1 MNSNR
6 LVEKRQEAE
15 KRQKAIFEFLKKLN
29 PDNFPS
35 KKNSNSKVRAP
46 DVALLF
52 ENFLACMTNAG
63 MRFDL
68 KFLELISKIL
78 KEYYLWFD
86 LRNFKYDRWFDLQDF
101 NMGDEIIGNSN
112 KLINPTAK
120 FFFENI
126 FIPILRKTQEWVLE
140 NAKKSED
147 KVNPKTSATKDE
159 ESVQAKTK
167 IDIES
172 IYNIFTTTIL
182 LIAKEVTNSK
192 VSILFLSPDQVFLEA
207 ARMLKSDDT
216 SLSDH
221 TFGQSLSQPF
231 DEERKVAAKD
241 EIKIL
246 KKIRESSNY
255 GKWSEDVSRQISDFW
270 EKGKKDHDSN
280 RELVSSEIPT
290 YTLDWKKSDSFGDA
304 DQANATT
311 QKNEKQKSDSE
322 EPRMGITA
330 HIAVNYEQ
338 YGKFQKDGPYKVNLN
353 YKDIESH
360 PAHLGKWDAVLWQGE
375 SKKCRAIL
383 AVPIKTSR
391 LFIGILKVE
400 NPENPENPGDSEN
413 PEDSTKTNVEKYTYN
428 AVEDIKSLSTEIG
441 NFFDNYDAVPPKKTK
456 DIINNI
462 WTAHVLSRIN
472 QRTTQLLELLERGQP
487 LRDNFNRVI
496 GYILTTLKLI
506 YGAQEGVHV
515 LTGKNK
521 SKTMDT
527 EPVNC
532 HVLDSF
538 YPEYE
543 HRIRGLLNRKGCK
556 KCEICKSFV
565 HSRIIDLNRNVNSQ
579 EVGNVLVQ
587 ELQKSMN
594 RVTSEYLSNIECMS
608 IKDFEVWKDTLD
620 QSTFKEVVSK
630 VTFEFVPL
638 LTQPK
643 LLDRI
648 DRLEK
653 HNKNHEKDILFKN
666 YPLCPISFECNGTD
680 QERTAELKKVIV
692 DHEKCQA
699 GIEMCE
705 LCKTRSEKEEYESSN
720 SGSSNKNVPYN
731 RRALVFRLKATPYD
745 FGIVILFFKEEKEKE
760 VRETKIKII
769 PDKFKNDVTTA
780 ILNSVR
786 ILGKFLDSEYEDIKR
801 FYIPM
806 YRKPRVDK
814 DVAIL
819 FADIRDY
826 TRITKI
832 IRMKNEFG
840 LLEEMINEYYREMGN
855 IIGAFGRVHQF
866 LGDGIMAIFGEYET
880 EDEKGKCR
888 SVLSTVYCALQMVDA
903 FKKLSQK
910 WLAHEHMKDAQI
922 NEHIEPALGIGIN
935 FGRVR
940 FNYFGGRGHREYSP
954 IGDHV
959 NFTQRLE
966 RMASRKID
974 DDDESSNIPLSNQG
988 PIITKD
994 PTNSPSFCDQLLGDI
1009 VVSKT
1014 VYDYLKEY
1022 LTDEARSKNPLRI
1035 VNVKSFSFDY
1045 PVYCPRRSDLDMAK
1059 ISKELEINI
1068 DPMSYK

>member
-1 MNSNR
+1 MNST
-6 LVEKRQEAE
+6 KRTDSKQKAQEAIS
-15 KRQKAIFEFLKKLN
+15 QFLNALD
-29 PDNFPS
+29 PSNFLIS
-35 KKNSNSKVRAP
+35 KGVKP
-46 DVALLF
+46 DVAKTF
-52 ENFLACMTNAG
+52 EAFLDNASASK
-63 MRFDL
+63 MRFDI

-78 KEYYLWFD
+78 KEYYLWFH
-86 LRNFKYDRWFDLQDF
+86 LQSLNLDTATFAVREYF
-101 NMGDEIIGNSN
+101 NKSKPENSEN
-112 KLINPTAK
+112 STDKNSTAK

-126 FIPILRKTQEWVLE
+126 FIPILRKSSEWVLE
-140 NAKKSED
+140 NAKKPAD
-147 KVNPKTSATKDE
+147 KGTAKASAVTPDQGE
-159 ESVQAKTK
+159 ASVQAKTK
-167 IDIES
+167 MDIES
-172 IYNIFTTTIL
+172 MYNIFTITIL

-207 ARMLKSDDT
+207 AKMLQSDGT
-216 SLSDH
+216 SLKNQADVQSDSE
-221 TFGQSLSQPF
+221 QVD
-231 DEERKVAAKD
+231 DEKTK
-241 EIKIL
+241 EIKEF
-246 KKIRESSNY
+246 KQIRETHKNFSEWTNEISIKLFNY
-255 GKWSEDVSRQISDFW
+255 WKRNTQ
-270 EKGKKDHDSN
+270 DHDSS

-290 YTLDWKKSDSFGDA
+290 YTLDWKKSDSFCDA
-304 DQANATT
+304 QDTNEHI
-311 QKNEKQKSDSE
+311 QKNDKKRPESE

-338 YGKFQKDGPYKVNLN
+338 YGEFQKEGQYKVNLN
-353 YKDIESH
+353 YNDIENH
-360 PAHLGKWDAVLWQGE
+360 PAHLGKWDAVLWQGD

-383 AVPIKTSR
+383 AVPIKTTK

-400 NPENPENPGDSEN
+400 NPENPEDSKSQNDSKNPN
-413 PEDSTKTNVEKYTYN
+413 DSTKTNDERYTHS
-428 AVEDIKSLSTEIG
+428 AVEDIKFLSKEIG
-441 NFFDNYDAVPPKKTK
+441 KLFENYDADPPRKTK
-456 DIINNI
+456 DIINYL

-496 GYILTTLKLI
+496 GYILTSLKLI

-521 SKTMDT
+521 SKTKNA

-543 HRIRGLLNRKGCK
+543 HRIRGLKNRKGCK
-556 KCEICKSFV
+556 NCEICKCFV
-565 HSRIIDLNRNVNSQ
+565 HSRIIDHDRNVNSQ
-579 EVGNVLVQ
+579 EIGEILAQ
-587 ELQKSMN
+587 ELQKTTSK
-594 RVTSEYLSNIECMS
+594 VTSEYLSNIECMS
-608 IKDFEVWKDTLD
+608 IADFEVWKQTLD
-620 QSTFKEVVSK
+620 QSTFKEKVSN

-643 LLDRI
+643 LLKRI
-648 DRLEK
+648 QELDE
-653 HNKNHEKDILFKN
+653 HNNNHNRDILFQN
-666 YPLCPISFECNGTD
+666 YPLCPICFEHND
-680 QERTAELKKVIV
+680 IDRDRNVELKKVIV
-692 DHEKCQA
+692 DHEKCQT
-699 GIEMCE
+699 GTEVCE
-705 LCKTRSEKEEYESSN
+705 LCTQREGTDKSKRSNPK
-720 SGSSNKNVPYN
+720 KPKKIPPYN

-745 FGIVILFFKEEKEKE
+745 FGIVILFYKEETKEQ
-760 VRETKIKII
+760 VRENKIKII
-769 PDKFKNDVTTA
+769 PERFKNDVTTA

-801 FYIPM
+801 YYIPT

-855 IIGAFGRVHQF
+855 IIGSFGRVHQF

-888 SVLSTVYCALQMVDA
+888 SVLSAVYCALHMVDT
-903 FKKLSQK
+903 FKKLSKK
-910 WLAHEHMKDAQI
+910 WLEDKHMKDAQI

-974 DDDESSNIPLSNQG
+974 DDEEPLPILLSDKG
-988 PIITKD
+988 PIPPQAT
-994 PTNSPSFCDQLLGDI
+994 PHSLSFQDRLLGDI

-1022 LTDEARSKNPLRI
+1022 LTEEVRASNPLRI

-1045 PVYCPRRSDLDMAK
+1045 PVYCPKRSDLDMAK
-1059 ISKELEINI
+1059 ISKVLDINTE
-1068 DPMSYK
+1068 PMS